1 MNTNIIFP
9 QTPIVDVNGN
19 MSMEW
24 IRYLQN
30 LQFFTN
36 DIAELVLAFQ
46 SMETTS
52 SDVAALL
59 QKVTELQNEVAALD
73 SPAASIAALSAQIS
87 ELQTQLA
94 IVIEPNLGP
103 IMQRVNDIEIAGIFR

>member
-9 QTPIVDVNGN
+9 QTPIFDVNGN
-19 MSMEW
+19 MSLEW

-36 DIAELVLAFQ
+36 DIAEIVLAFQ
-46 SMETTS
+46 AMEATG
-52 SDVAALL
+52 SDAAALL
-59 QKVTELQNEVAALD
+59 QKVTELQNEVASID
-73 SPAASIAALSAQIS
+73 SPNAVMAKLASQIS
-87 ELQTQLA
+87 ELKTQLA

-103 IMQRVNDIEIAGIFR
+103 VIQRINDIEIAGIFI